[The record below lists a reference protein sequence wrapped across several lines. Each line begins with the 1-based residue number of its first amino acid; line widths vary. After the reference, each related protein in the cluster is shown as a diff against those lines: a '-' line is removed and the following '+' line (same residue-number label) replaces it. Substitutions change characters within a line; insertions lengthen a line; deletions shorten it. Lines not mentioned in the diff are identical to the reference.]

1 MSPHN
6 RFTSW
11 NNAEKQCKER
21 GGHLFS
27 LTIFEDEELIE
38 FVQNQIL
45 ETGWQ
50 TIGEI
55 VYVGLTNEQVCESD
69 GYCYSRF
76 VAVQVKLRT

>member
-1 MSPHN
+1 MSLHN

-27 LTIFEDEELIE
+27 LTIFEDEVLVK
-38 FVQNQIL
+38 FVQNQLL

-55 VYVGLTNEQVCESD
+55 LYVGLTNEQVREYD
-69 GYCYSRF
+69 GYCYSPF
-76 VAVQVKLRT
+76 VAVQVVLRT